1 MIADASPMSMVK
13 APRRLLVLAVSMSLL
28 WGGCANRDPVS
39 AARESGRGGNHTQA
53 IDTLLQAA
61 VDGDRSASVQAEL
74 LRQQELQASRRL
86 QTFTD
91 ALRNNRLEAARQELN
106 QLVFEQ
112 PNNPRLPAMREQ
124 LAIAQR
130 DALDLDRASSA
141 MAQGRNEEART
152 LLRKVLARDPANPVA
167 RRMIVDLPAARI
179 ADQDAAAL
187 PLPEALRRPVTVEF
201 RDATLR
207 NVFETLTR
215 MAQVNFVF
223 DKDVRGDTKVTLFLR
238 NVSLD
243 EAVRTIMQS
252 QNLDMRLLNGT
263 TFLVFPRSAAKA
275 KDYVPLEA
283 RAFWLSNIDVKQAA
297 AMLRSVVKSKDIFV
311 DDRLNMMVVKDTPA
325 AVQLASQLLQSIDV
339 ADSEVIIE
347 IEVLEIAS
355 TKLQELGIKYP
366 NSISYGLVQLPN
378 GGNAAG
384 SIAGAIGSAASNI
397 NSVITRDNWTSQ
409 TAQVANPLLIAN
421 LRATDGTVNLLS
433 NPRIR
438 VRNREK
444 AKFQVGEKVPVFTT
458 QFAASAIGA
467 SNAIGASTT
476 YIDVGLKVEVE
487 PQIYYENEVAM
498 KVALEVSNILEQVQG
513 PAQTTAYRIGTRQ
526 AQTVLRLRDSETQV
540 LAGLISDSDRRN
552 AQRVPGLSK
561 LPMVGRLFSNESTQ
575 AERSEIVL
583 MITPRIVRTIDRWA
597 GAPGSMPAGTEA
609 SAGAPP
615 LTLPSGARAGLAP
628 ARGGGSGSGSG
639 AAGPVAGGAV
649 DSTPAPAGSQR
660 QAPLGMPTPSGELKL
675 SAPDQVKAG
684 QDVTVS
690 LVLEGIELN
699 GAVEVELTYDSSA
712 FSPATATSMPGG
724 TQATVTLAGSG
735 STRSGQVRLRA
746 SPGGAR
752 SGTIGVAEIRARGP
766 DGAAVGGISL
776 PEPVTVGISP

>member
-1 MIADASPMSMVK
+1 MIADASPMSEVG
-13 APRRLLVLAVSMSLL
+13 ALRRLLVLAVSLSLL
-28 WGGCANRDPVS
+28 WSGGCANRDPVS
-39 AARESGRGGNHTQA
+39 AARESGRSGNHTQA
-53 IDTLLQAA
+53 IDTLLQASIE
-61 VDGDRSASVQAEL
+61 GDRSSAVQAEL

-86 QTFTD
+86 QSFTD
-91 ALRNNRLEAARQELN
+91 ALRSNRLEAARLELN
-106 QLVFEQ
+106 QLAFEQ
-112 PNNPRLPAMREQ
+112 PNNQRLQAMREQ
-124 LAIAQR
+124 LTISQR
-130 DALDLDRASSA
+130 DALELDRAS
-141 MAQGRNEEART
+141 MAIVQGRNDEARA

-167 RRMIVDLPAARI
+167 RRMMVDLPAARI
-179 ADQDAAAL
+179 ADQDAATL

-283 RAFWLSNIDVKQAA
+283 RTFWLSNIDVKQAA

-339 ADSEVIIE
+339 ADSEVIID

-378 GGNAAG
+378 LGNAAG
-384 SIAGAIGSAASNI
+384 AVSNAAASI
-397 NSVITRDNWTSQ
+397 NSVITSDNWTSQ
-409 TAQVANPLLIAN
+409 TAQVANPLLVAN

-458 QFAASAIGA
+458 QFAANSFGA

-487 PQIYYENEVAM
+487 PQIYFENEVAM

-552 AQRVPGLSK
+552 SQRVPGLSK
-561 LPMVGRLFSNESTQ
+561 LPVVGRLFSNEATQ

-597 GAPGSMPAGTEA
+597 GPSGSMPAGTEA

-615 LTLPSGARAGLAP
+615 LTLPSAARASLSP
-628 ARGGGSGSGSG
+628 ARGGGG
-639 AAGPVAGGAV
+639 AAGPATGGGAG
-649 DSTPAPAGSQR
+649 SIPAPAGSGQ
-660 QAPLGMPTPSGELKL
+660 QAPPGMPTPSGQLRL

-699 GAVEVELTYDSSA
+699 GAVEVELSYDSSA
-712 FSPATATSMPGG
+712 FSPATATSMPGSS
-724 TQATVTLAGSG
+724 QASVMLGGSG
-735 STRSGQVRLRA
+735 PTRSGQVKLRA

-752 SGTIGVAEIRARGP
+752 SGTISVAEIRARGP
-766 DGAAVGGISL
+766 DGSTVSGISL
-776 PEPVTVGISP
+776 PAPVTVGISP

>member
-1 MIADASPMSMVK
+1 MIADARPMPEVR
-13 APRRLLVLAVSMSLL
+13 ALRRLLVLAVSLSLL
-28 WGGCANRDPVS
+28 WSGGCANRDPVS
-39 AARESGRGGNHTQA
+39 AARESGRSGNHTQA
-53 IDTLLQAA
+53 IDTLLQASIE
-61 VDGDRSASVQAEL
+61 GDRSSAVQAEL
-74 LRQQELQASRRL
+74 LRQQELQTSRRV
-86 QTFTD
+86 QNFTD
-91 ALRNNRLEAARQELN
+91 ALRSNRLEAARLELN
-106 QLVFEQ
+106 QLAFEQ
-112 PNNPRLPAMREQ
+112 PNNQRLQAMREQ
-124 LAIAQR
+124 LTISQR
-130 DALDLDRASSA
+130 DALDLDRAS
-141 MAQGRNEEART
+141 MAIVQGRADEARM

-167 RRMIVDLPAARI
+167 RRMMVDLPATRI

-263 TFLVFPRSAAKA
+263 TFLVFPRSAGKA

-311 DDRLNMMVVKDTPA
+311 DDRLNMMVVKDTAA

-339 ADSEVIIE
+339 ADSEVIID

-378 GGNAAG
+378 AGNAAG
-384 SIAGAIGSAASNI
+384 GIAGAIGNAAASI

-409 TAQVANPLLIAN
+409 TAQVANPLLVAN
-421 LRATDGTVNLLS
+421 LRASDGTVNLLS

-458 QFAASAIGA
+458 QFAANSFGS

-487 PQIYYENEVAM
+487 PQIYFENEVSM

-597 GAPGSMPAGTEA
+597 GPSGSMPAGTEA

-615 LTLPSGARAGLAP
+615 LTLPSSARASLAP
-628 ARGGGSGSGSG
+628 TRGAGGGGS
-639 AAGPVAGGAV
+639 AAGPAAG
-649 DSTPAPAGSQR
+649 STPDPAGSGQD
-660 QAPLGMPTPSGELKL
+660 APPATLMPSGELRL

-684 QDVTVS
+684 QDLTVS
-690 LVLEGIELN
+690 LVLEGIELS
-699 GAVEVELTYDSSA
+699 GAVEVELSYDSSA
-712 FSPATATSMPGG
+712 FSPATATSMSGSS
-724 TQATVTLAGSG
+724 QASVMLGGSG
-735 STRSGQVRLRA
+735 ATRSGQVMLRA

-752 SGTIGVAEIRARGP
+752 SGTIGVAEIRAKGP
-766 DGAAVGGISL
+766 DGAAVSGIGL
-776 PEPVTVGISP
+776 PAPVTVGISP

>member
-1 MIADASPMSMVK
+1 MIADARPMQEVR
-13 APRRLLVLAVSMSLL
+13 APRRLLVLAVTVTLL
-28 WGGCANRDPVS
+28 WAGGCANRDPVT
-39 AARESGRGGNHTQA
+39 AARENGRSGNHTQA

-86 QTFTD
+86 QSFAE
-91 ALRNNRLEAARQELN
+91 ALRNNRLEAARQELT
-106 QLVFEQ
+106 QLVLEQ
-112 PNNPRLPAMREQ
+112 PNNSRLPAMREQ
-124 LAIAQR
+124 LATAQR
-130 DALDLDRASSA
+130 DALDFDRASSA
-141 MAQGRNEEART
+141 IAQGRYDEART
-152 LLRKVLARDPANPVA
+152 QLRRVLARDPANPTA
-167 RRMIVDLPAARI
+167 RRMIVDLPAGGT
-179 ADQDAAAL
+179 ADQVAAAL

-223 DKDVRGDTKVTLFLR
+223 DKDVRGETKVTLFLR

-252 QNLDMRLLNGT
+252 QNLDMRLLNGS

-275 KDYVPLEA
+275 RDYVPLEA
-283 RAFWLSNIDVKQAA
+283 RAFWLSNIDVKQAS

-311 DDRLNMMVVKDTPA
+311 DERLNMMVVKDTPA

-355 TKLQELGIKYP
+355 TKLQELGIRYP

-378 GGNAAG
+378 AGNAAG
-384 SIAGAIGSAASNI
+384 SIAGAIGNAASNI
-397 NSVITRDNWTSQ
+397 SSVITRDNWTAL

-458 QFAASAIGA
+458 QFAASALGA

-552 AQRVPGLSK
+552 AQRIPGLGK
-561 LPMVGRLFSNESTQ
+561 LPVLGRLFSNESKQ

-597 GAPGSMPAGTEA
+597 GSPGSMPAGTEA
-609 SAGAPP
+609 VTGAPP
-615 LTLPSGARAGLAP
+615 LTLPSGARASLAP
-628 ARGGGSGSGSG
+628 ARGGG
-639 AAGPVAGGAV
+639 AAGPATSNAANP
-649 DSTPAPAGSQR
+649 TPAPAGSER
-660 QAPLGMPTPSGELKL
+660 QAPTAMPTSSGELKL

-684 QDVTVS
+684 QDLTIS
-690 LVLEGIELN
+690 LTLEGIELN
-699 GAVEVELTYDSSA
+699 GAVEVELNYDSSA
-712 FSPATATSMPGG
+712 FSPATATSMPGSN
-724 TQATVTLAGSG
+724 QASVTLSGSG
-735 STRSGQVRLRA
+735 PTRSGQLKLRA

-766 DGAAVGGISL
+766 DGAAVSGISL
-776 PEPVTVGISP
+776 PAPVTVGISP